1 VSGHRHSAGHEH
13 EFEPQYGLP
22 QSLPQIER
30 LLWQGTPQR
39 RSVALEIFHVRAVA
53 IYFSVLVLIR
63 ALFAWQDTGSWV
75 LAVGSASWVTVVFAL
90 ALALLWFLAGL
101 VARTTV
107 YTITDRRVV
116 MRIGM
121 VLTVTFNLP
130 YARIQAAQ
138 IRRRRDG
145 GGDIV
150 LKLHGE
156 DKIAW
161 LHLWPH
167 VRPWRLAHPE
177 PMLRGLAR
185 VDEPARLLAQAWQ
198 AYQPQGVAVQIDLP
212 AGSTVPESRIDRP
225 VHDVQGLRPAGAAAQ
240 TVDSHDFDAAR
251 MRGAASA

>member
-22 QSLPQIER
+22 QTLPQSEQ
-30 LLWQGTPQR
+30 LLWQGNPQR
-39 RSVALEIFHVRAVA
+39 RNVAQDIFHLRAVA
-53 IYFSVLVLIR
+53 IYFSVLLAAR
-63 ALFAWQDTGSWV
+63 FLFAWQDTGSWALSLV
-75 LAVGSASWVTVVFAL
+75 STSWVALIFAL
-90 ALALLWFLAGL
+90 ALVLLWFMAGL

-130 YARIQAAQ
+130 YSRIQAAQ

-150 LKLHGE
+150 LKLHDQ

-177 PMLRGLAR
+177 PMLRGLAT
-185 VDEPARLLAQAWQ
+185 VDEPARLLARAWQ
-198 AYQPQGVAVQIDLP
+198 ARQPQAMAVQI
-212 AGSTVPESRIDRP
+212 E
-225 VHDVQGLRPAGAAAQ
+225 
-240 TVDSHDFDAAR
+240 HDFDTAR
-251 MRGAASA
+251 MRGTASA

>member
-22 QSLPQIER
+22 QSLPQTER

-53 IYFSVLVLIR
+53 IYFSVLVLMR
-63 ALFAWQDTGSWV
+63 ALFAWQDTGSWA
-75 LAVGSASWVTVVFAL
+75 LALGSASWVTVVFAL

-150 LKLHGE
+150 LKLHGRTRLPGCTCGRMSGPG
-156 DKIAW
+156 AW
-161 LHLWPH
+161 RTLSPCC
-167 VRPWRLAHPE
+167 A
-177 PMLRGLAR
+177 
-185 VDEPARLLAQAWQ
+185 
-198 AYQPQGVAVQIDLP
+198 DL
-212 AGSTVPESRIDRP
+212 
-225 VHDVQGLRPAGAAAQ
+225 QGLMNP
-240 TVDSHDFDAAR
+240 HDC
-251 MRGAASA
+251 

>member
-22 QSLPQIER
+22 QALPHTER

-53 IYFSVLVLIR
+53 IYCAVLVLMR
-63 ALFAWQDTGSWV
+63 GVFAWHDTGSWA
-75 LAVGSASWVTVVFAL
+75 LALGAASWATLVFAL
-90 ALALLWFLAGL
+90 ALGLLWFLAGL

-150 LKLHGE
+150 LKLHDE

-198 AYQPQGVAVQIDLP
+198 AHQPQGLTVQIDLP
-212 AGSTVPESRIDRP
+212 PGAAVPEARTDRP
-225 VHDVQGLRPAGAAAQ
+225 AHDGHGLRPAGAASQAI
-240 TVDSHDFDAAR
+240 DSHDFDAAR